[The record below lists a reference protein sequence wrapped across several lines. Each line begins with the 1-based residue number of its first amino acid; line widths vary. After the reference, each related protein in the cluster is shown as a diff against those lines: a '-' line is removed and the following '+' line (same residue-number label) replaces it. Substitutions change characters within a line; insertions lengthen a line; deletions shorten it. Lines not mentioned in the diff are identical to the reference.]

1 MAMLEIKDIHKTF
14 YTYDDKPRFHIGPFP
29 RGNARRVR
37 SALHVLN
44 GVDLSVEKGDV
55 VAILGPSGSG
65 KTTLLRCLNFLETA
79 DSGTLVFDGESF
91 DLGRISRADIARLRK
106 KTAFVFQNYNL
117 FRNKTALQNVT
128 EGLIVARRMPK
139 EQADEIGRRML
150 EKVGLADRADYYPRQ
165 LSGGQQQ
172 RVAIARALAT
182 DPEII
187 YFDEPTSALDPELTG
202 EVLSVMRKLAEE
214 GMTML
219 VVTHE
224 MGFARNVSSKTVFM
238 ENGVVVEQAPS
249 REFFADPKEERTRAF
264 AKDRPH
270 GVIYG
275 HRGASSSDTNTG
287 CGSQR
292 MRRPLSE
299 PCILLAAVPTAT
311 PCFRRWRRSLP
322 LQAIPSPALLP
333 YGQQVPPQRRSSEKL
348 PDAA

>member
-1 MAMLEIKDIHKTF
+1 MSMLEIKNVHKSFFT
-14 YTYDDKPRFHIGPFP
+14 YTKPRLQAGIFHRPG
-29 RGNARRVR
+29 ARKVT
-37 SALHVLN
+37 SELQVLR
-44 GVDLSVEKGDV
+44 GVDLTVEKGDV

-79 DSGTLVFDGESF
+79 DAGQLTFDGETF
-91 DLGRISRADIARLRK
+91 DLAQASRADIARLRK
-106 KTAFVFQNYNL
+106 KTAFVFQSYNL

-128 EGLIVARRMPK
+128 
-139 EQADEIGRRML
+139 

-172 RVAIARALAT
+172 RVAIARALAS

-202 EVLSVMRKLAEE
+202 EVLAVMRQLAEE

-249 REFFADPKEERTRAF
+249 HEFFANPKEERTREFLRKIA
-264 AKDRPH
+264 H
-270 GVIYG
+270 
-275 HRGASSSDTNTG
+275 T
-287 CGSQR
+287 
-292 MRRPLSE
+292 E
-299 PCILLAAVPTAT
+299 
-311 PCFRRWRRSLP
+311 
-322 LQAIPSPALLP
+322 
-333 YGQQVPPQRRSSEKL
+333 
-348 PDAA
+348 

>member
-1 MAMLEIKDIHKTF
+1 MAMMEIRNVHKTF
-14 YTYDDKPRFHIGPFP
+14 RTYAKAGLRPGAHKVVSELP
-29 RGNARRVR
+29 
-37 SALHVLN
+37 VLQ
-44 GVDLSVEKGDV
+44 GVDLTVEKGDV

-79 DSGTLVFDGESF
+79 DAGQLVLDGETF
-91 DLGRISRADIARLRK
+91 DLAHAGRADIARLRK
-106 KTAFVFQNYNL
+106 KTAFVFQN
-117 FRNKTALQNVT
+117 VT
-128 EGLIVARRMPK
+128 EGLIVARRMPR
-139 EQADEIGRRML
+139 EQADAIGRRML

-202 EVLSVMRKLAEE
+202 EVLSVMRQLAEE

-249 REFFADPKEERTRAF
+249 REFFADPKEKRTRAF
-264 AKDRPH
+264 
-270 GVIYG
+270 
-275 HRGASSSDTNTG
+275 
-287 CGSQR
+287 
-292 MRRPLSE
+292 
-299 PCILLAAVPTAT
+299 
-311 PCFRRWRRSLP
+311 
-322 LQAIPSPALLP
+322 LQKIAHT
-333 YGQQVPPQRRSSEKL
+333 E
-348 PDAA
+348 

>member
-1 MAMLEIKDIHKTF
+1 MPMLEIRNVHKTF
-14 YTYDDKPRFHIGPFP
+14 RTLAKPGLHPGIFHRPG
-29 RGNARRVR
+29 AHRVV
-37 SALHVLN
+37 SELPVLQ
-44 GVDLSVEKGDV
+44 GVDLTVEKGDV

-79 DSGTLVFDGESF
+79 DEGQLIFDGETF
-91 DLGRISRADIARLRK
+91 DLAHASRADIARLRK

-128 EGLIVARRMPK
+128 EGLVVARKMPQA
-139 EQADEIGRRML
+139 QADAIGRKML

-202 EVLSVMRKLAEE
+202 EVLNVMRQLAEE

-264 AKDRPH
+264 
-270 GVIYG
+270 
-275 HRGASSSDTNTG
+275 
-287 CGSQR
+287 
-292 MRRPLSE
+292 
-299 PCILLAAVPTAT
+299 
-311 PCFRRWRRSLP
+311 
-322 LQAIPSPALLP
+322 LQKIAHT
-333 YGQQVPPQRRSSEKL
+333 E
-348 PDAA
+348 

>member
-172 RVAIARALAT
+172 RVAIARALAME
-182 DPEII
+182 PKMML
-187 YFDEPTSALDPELTG
+187 FDEPTSALDPELVG
-202 EVLSVMRKLAEE
+202 DVLNVMKELAEE

-224 MGFARNVSSKTVFM
+224 MGFAREVADRVVFM
-238 ENGVVVEQAPS
+238 YDGAILEEGS
-249 REFFADPKEERTRAF
+249 PKEIFTNPKHDRTRQF
-264 AKDRPH
+264 
-270 GVIYG
+270 
-275 HRGASSSDTNTG
+275 
-287 CGSQR
+287 
-292 MRRPLSE
+292 
-299 PCILLAAVPTAT
+299 
-311 PCFRRWRRSLP
+311 
-322 LQAIPSPALLP
+322 LQSVL
-333 YGQQVPPQRRSSEKL
+333 
-348 PDAA
+348 

>member
-202 EVLSVMRKLAEE
+202 EVLSVMRQLA
-214 GMTML
+214 
-219 VVTHE
+219 V
-224 MGFARNVSSKTVFM
+224 
-238 ENGVVVEQAPS
+238 GVPVALQDA
-249 REFFADPKEERTRAF
+249 
-264 AKDRPH
+264 
-270 GVIYG
+270 
-275 HRGASSSDTNTG
+275 
-287 CGSQR
+287 
-292 MRRPLSE
+292 
-299 PCILLAAVPTAT
+299 CIL
-311 PCFRRWRRSLP
+311 C
-322 LQAIPSPALLP
+322 I
-333 YGQQVPPQRRSSEKL
+333 
-348 PDAA
+348 